1 MRALASRFRPRG
13 TIPSPDP
20 QPDDADASSPSAPN
34 RGWKQ
39 FGLIFLCSAWV
50 LLGLFGRD
58 PWKTEDAI
66 AFGIANEMLA
76 RADWLVPH
84 VAAEPFLEQPPLVPW
99 LAAAGIAAFSPLL
112 TAPDASRIGVG
123 LLLALLLALTWLAAD
138 RLGGRALRWM
148 PVLIVVGSV
157 GLFDRSHQ
165 LSPDLGLAVAVAL
178 AMWVVALG
186 ERASPAAGVLL
197 GIAVGMGFLS
207 AGGLGL
213 AWTLGPAVLVPLAG
227 APWRSARYKWLLVIA
242 LVVAAP
248 LVLAWPWLLYQ
259 RSPELFTAWW
269 RADSLLASLPLLG
282 GNAAPHPEWLLRNLV
297 WVAWP
302 AVPLI
307 AWTLWIRGRGFNGG
321 MSDRAIVVPGVFA
334 AWMLLWVVVSPHPR
348 LMQFLPLM
356 APLAILAAVEIDSMK
371 RGQSAALDWFGI
383 LTFGM
388 IAIALWAFWI
398 DAYIN
403 GMSARVAILLRDA
416 TAGYGTSFSL
426 RAMLAA
432 LLLTILWVI
441 LVRPARRSNRRA
453 VLNWA
458 AGITLIWGLSATIWM
473 PYLNS
478 RRTYDTL
485 GQALSVHR
493 AAPPSCI
500 ARRDLGDAQRALF
513 YHFGGVVTVDERAPQ
528 AAVCDQ
534 LLVQYGRTN
543 GTVPTEP
550 GYALQWQGARRGDAS
565 ERYVLFRR
573 IP

>member
-1 MRALASRFRPRG
+1 MRALASRVRPRG
-13 TIPSPDP
+13 RAPIPQVEPA
-20 QPDDADASSPSAPN
+20 DADALSPSAPN

-39 FGLIFLCSAWV
+39 LGLLLLCGAWV
-50 LLGLFGRD
+50 VLGLFGRD

-76 RADWLVPH
+76 AGNWLVPT
-84 VAAEPFLEQPPLVPW
+84 VAAEPLLEQPPLVPW
-99 LAAAGIAAFSPLL
+99 LAAAGIAAFSPTL
-112 TAPDASRIGVG
+112 TTPDASRMGVG
-123 LLLALLLALTWLAAD
+123 LFLLLLLGLTGLAAD
-138 RLGGRALRWM
+138 RLGGKALRWM
-148 PVLIVVGSV
+148 PVLVVVGSV

-165 LSPDLGLAVAVAL
+165 LSPELGLAVAVAL
-178 AMWVVALG
+178 ALYAVCLG
-186 ERASPAAGVLL
+186 PSLWLAAGALL
-197 GIAVGMGFLS
+197 GLAVGMGFLS
-207 AGGLGL
+207 TGGLGL
-213 AWTLGPAVLVPLAG
+213 AWTLGPALLLPLA
-227 APWRSARYKWLLVIA
+227 AASWRTPRYAWLLVVAVLI
-242 LVVAAP
+242 AAP
-248 LVLAWPWLLYQ
+248 LVVAWPWLLHQ
-259 RSPELFTAWW
+259 RSPELFAAWW
-269 RADSLLASLPLLG
+269 RADSLLAALPLVA
-282 GNAAPHPEWLLRNLV
+282 GNGAPHPEWLLRNLV

-307 AWTLWIRGRGFNGG
+307 VWTLWIRGRGFNGG
-321 MSDRAIVVPGVFA
+321 MSDAAVLVPGVFA
-334 AWMLLWVVVSPHPR
+334 AWMLLWLLISPQPR

-403 GMSARVAILLRDA
+403 GMSARVAVLLRDA

-432 LLLTILWVI
+432 LCLTILWVV

-513 YHFGGVVTVDERAPQ
+513 YHFGGVVTVDERAPE

-534 LLVQYGRTN
+534 LLVQYGRTS
-543 GTVPTEP
+543 GAVPAEP
-550 GYALQWQGARRGDAS
+550 GFALQWQGARRGDAT
-565 ERYVLFRR
+565 ERYALFRR
-573 IP
+573 AP